1 MTAIQTTTN
10 IINPQLAIDIGI
22 QLQNATNMLNT
33 TSDSTIWKP
42 TGLDVLAKLIRQ
54 WAIIQERAQIEHE
67 FLLLEYNFTG
77 NLERAIQKHTAATI
91 QFGHQADTL
100 RENIMHVTQLFI

>member
-1 MTAIQTTTN
+1 MTAIQTTN
-10 IINPQLAIDIGI
+10 IINAQLAIDIGI

-33 TSDSTIWKP
+33 TPDSIWKP

-77 NLERAIQKHTAATI
+77 NLERAIHKHTAATI